1 SDEGHLVIL
10 DRMENVINTTTGEK
24 VYPSLIENKLRVS
37 PYIQEAIVF
46 GQDKDYLTAIVNI
59 DFTNVGRWADTKNF
73 GYTTYEDLALRE
85 EVIDLIEGEVNRL
98 TEKLPDRARV
108 SRYVVLSK
116 PF

>member
-1 SDEGHLVIL
+1 
-10 DRMENVINTTTGEK
+10 
-24 VYPSLIENKLRVS
+24 
-37 PYIQEAIVF
+37 
-46 GQDKDYLTAIVNI
+46 
-59 DFTNVGRWADTKNF
+59 WADTKNF

-116 PF
+116 PSSADDGELTRTLKARRKFITDQYEVLIEQSYTGVDEVKAMISNGEEPKEVTLKVLEVNAK